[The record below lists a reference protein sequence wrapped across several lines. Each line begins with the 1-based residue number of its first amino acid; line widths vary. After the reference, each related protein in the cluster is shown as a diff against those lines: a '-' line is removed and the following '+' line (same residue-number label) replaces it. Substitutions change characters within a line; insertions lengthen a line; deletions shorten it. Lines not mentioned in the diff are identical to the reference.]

1 MRNEFFT
8 MTSYRL
14 KIIAVIAMT
23 IDHAA
28 KIIGQS
34 GMMAI
39 FPNMPLSTAYLIVNL
54 MEAIGR
60 MAFPLFA
67 FMIAE
72 GTFKTRSMPKYI
84 GRLALFALISEPF
97 FYYAFNMRNASIG
110 GFFDSLSRLNLTNVF
125 FTLTLGA
132 IAIYAYQLLERGKSK
147 KRLFLFVPIFLIL
160 IFIVGYA
167 KSDYGIAGIIL
178 IVALFFAKKKT
189 QKIIVV
195 FVWSLGLYIFGQAF
209 NGFGFNW
216 SQVTGFAVVN
226 SICAVLSCV
235 LIWRYNGKRGRP
247 LKWSFYIYYPAH
259 LLLLAFLGV
268 ALS

>member
-14 KIIAVIAMT
+14 KIIAVVAMT

-84 GRLALFALISEPF
+84 GRLALFALI
-97 FYYAFNMRNASIG
+97 YR
-110 GFFDSLSRLNLTNVF
+110 R
-125 FTLTLGA
+125 
-132 IAIYAYQLLERGKSK
+132 
-147 KRLFLFVPIFLIL
+147 
-160 IFIVGYA
+160 
-167 KSDYGIAGIIL
+167 
-178 IVALFFAKKKT
+178 
-189 QKIIVV
+189 
-195 FVWSLGLYIFGQAF
+195 
-209 NGFGFNW
+209 
-216 SQVTGFAVVN
+216 
-226 SICAVLSCV
+226 
-235 LIWRYNGKRGRP
+235 
-247 LKWSFYIYYPAH
+247 
-259 LLLLAFLGV
+259 
-268 ALS
+268 